1 MYSRYYK
8 LMIVV
13 LRFMYSYQHT
23 VLFIGNYQY
32 VAIIGISLCMY
43 YVLIWT
49 ELYNNIYSTR
59 TSESKMAYDRY
70 IGCWI
75 MYILYCLVHNEQS

>member
-49 ELYNNIYSTR
+49 ELYCIIIYTV
-59 TSESKMAYDRY
+59 
-70 IGCWI
+70 
-75 MYILYCLVHNEQS
+75 LVPQKERWRMTDTLAVG